1 MNVLSNKIINKYN
14 YSKVKDYV
22 EDELF
27 NIKFLGTKLMCL
39 LPPDAGRQ
47 MINIDKV
54 DSSHSNTSKL
64 EKYVEKK
71 DYLEREIEKEKL
83 LHKESFDLM
92 TEDEIIIFEEM
103 FIYQNTDLQI
113 SEKYDWSNTKINRLK
128 KSFMIKFALSKGMDF
143 EK

>member
-71 DYLEREIEKEKL
+71 DYLEREIEKEKT

>member
-1 MNVLSNKIINKYN
+1 MISKYN
-14 YSKVKDYV
+14 YSKVKEFV

-47 MINIDKV
+47 MSSKDKV
-54 DSSHSNTSKL
+54 DVSFPNGSKQ

-83 LHKESFDLM
+83 LHKDSLDLM
-92 TEDEIIIFEEM
+92 TEEEIIIFEET
-103 FIYQNTDLQI
+103 FIYQLSDFQI
-113 SEKYDWSNTKINRLK
+113 EDKYLWSNTKINRLR
-128 KSFMIKFALSKGMDF
+128 KSFMIKYALSKGMDF